1 MGPNGSLFQTP
12 AKLADGLG
20 PGSDLGPASGGT
32 LRPAPEALQGPRSP
46 QTTLLRREVGSSA
59 PPVHGTDG
67 LGC

>member
-20 PGSDLGPASGGT
+20 PGSDLGRGPAAT

-46 QTTLLRREVGSSA
+46 QATCRGEKSV
-59 PPVHGTDG
+59 PPHRLPMGRTV
-67 LGC
+67 